1 MRRTWALLTP
11 TVLLALVAGCSGTVE
26 RAPGDSEDTGGSAGS
41 SVGKSGSG
49 NHTAGTGSGAGPGSG
64 GSTGSTGGSGNPS
77 GGSSNVAGEQG
88 LSGSPTTAACPQE
101 AVPRT
106 PLRRL
111 TRTEYANS
119 VQDLLGVDPSPA
131 ADLPGDEVTAGYDNN
146 AAILTVSSLHAEK
159 YVLVSEALAKA
170 AVPNLSALTNGCDVA
185 TTGEE
190 ACAAQFAQSF
200 GRRAFRR
207 PLTDNDTQGLMT
219 AYNAGRTG
227 GSYAEGIEVMI
238 RAALQ
243 SPDFLYRLETT
254 TPADATAALVPLSQ
268 FELATRLSYLIW
280 GSGPDDALLDAAQA
294 GGLADRAAV
303 AAKAREMLMSPK
315 ARRAI
320 TNFFSQWTSTKRL
333 EIVSKDTELFPLF
346 TSDAHA
352 AMKAELP
359 AFLEYVLWGGD
370 RKLGTL
376 LTAPVAFVN
385 APLAQVYGVT
395 PPAGAQT
402 GALQRVELPANQ
414 ERAGFLTQAGFLSVQ
429 GHPDQ
434 TSPVLRGKFVRAML
448 LCDPPSPPPDDV
460 DISLPEVDP
469 NATARERFGA
479 HLTAGNTCNGCHVMM
494 DPIGL
499 AFEHFDAMGVY
510 REMDGG
516 KAIDVSGEVYET
528 DDPALQGPFNGVKE
542 LAQKLAA
549 SELVQDCM
557 AMQLFRFASGRS
569 EGQDDSCSLG
579 TIQEAFTAADGDVM
593 ELVVALTQSDSFWY
607 RTPVTL

>member
-11 TVLLALVAGCSGTVE
+11 TVLALVAGCSGNVE
-26 RAPGDSEDTGGSAGS
+26 RSPADAGESGGSAGS
-41 SVGKSGSG
+41 SPGKGDSEPP
-49 NHTAGTGSGAGPGSG
+49 AWAGSGAGPSSG
-64 GSTGSTGGSGNPS
+64 GSTSSTGGSGNVT
-77 GGSSNVAGEQG
+77 GGSANGGGDQG
-88 LSGSPTTAACPQE
+88 LSGSPSTAACPQE
-101 AVPRT
+101 SVPRT

-119 VQDLLGVDPSPA
+119 VQDLLGVDPAPA

-146 AAILTVSSLHAEK
+146 AAVLTVSSLHAEK

-170 AVPNLSALTNGCDVA
+170 ALPNLAALTNGCDVA

-190 ACAAQFAQSF
+190 ACAQAFAQSF

-207 PLTDNDTQGLMT
+207 PLTEGDTQALMA
-219 AYNAGRTG
+219 AYAAGRTG

-243 SPDFLYRLETT
+243 NPNFLYRLETT
-254 TPADATAALVPLSQ
+254 TPANPAAALVPLSQ

-294 GGLADRAAV
+294 GDLASRSAV
-303 AAKAREMLMSPK
+303 AAKAREMLTSPK
-315 ARRAI
+315 ARRAMS
-320 TNFFSQWTSTKRL
+320 NFFSQWTSTNRL
-333 EIVSKDTELFPLF
+333 EIVTKDTQLFPLF
-346 TSDAHA
+346 TSEAHA

-359 AFLEYVLWGGD
+359 AFLEHVLWSGD

-376 LTAPVAFVN
+376 LTSPVAFVN
-385 APLAQVYGVT
+385 AALAPVYGVAV
-395 PPAGAQT
+395 PSGAT
-402 GALQRVELPANQ
+402 TALERVELPASQ
-414 ERAGFLTQAGFLSVQ
+414 GRAGFLTQAGFLSVQ

-460 DISLPEVDP
+460 NISLPEVDP

-510 REMDGG
+510 RELDGG
-516 KAIDVSGEVYET
+516 QAIDVSGEVFDS
-528 DDPALQGPFNGVKE
+528 DDPALQGPFVGVQE

-549 SELVQDCM
+549 SEVVRDCM
-557 AMQLFRFASGRS
+557 AMQLFRFASGRP
-569 EGQDDSCSLG
+569 EGQADSCSLG
-579 TIQEAFTAADGDVM
+579 TIQEAFTAADGDVI